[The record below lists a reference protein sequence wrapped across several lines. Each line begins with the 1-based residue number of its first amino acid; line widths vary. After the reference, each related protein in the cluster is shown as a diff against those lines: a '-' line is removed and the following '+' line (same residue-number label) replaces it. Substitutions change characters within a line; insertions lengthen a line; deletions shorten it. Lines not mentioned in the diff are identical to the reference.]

1 MLSRKF
7 NKVIAID
14 RSKQNTLDADPKVW
28 SASQLN
34 KLKISDKNAAE
45 ATLKFSLEINAGDEI
60 IDW

>member
-1 MLSRKF
+1 M
-7 NKVIAID
+7 IAID
-14 RSKQNTLDADPKVW
+14 RSKQNILDADPKVW